1 MNRKHNKFCTTLNYF
16 ERFVVLASAITAY
29 ISMFVFRIRITS
41 SAIEL
46 KTCVIAAEIK
56 RYISQIKK
64 KKKKYDKI
72 ELLAN
77 LDYVA

>member
-1 MNRKHNKFCTTLNYF
+1 MSRKHNKFCATLNYF
-16 ERFVVLASAITAY
+16 ERFVVLVSAITAY
-29 ISMFVFRIRITS
+29 ISMFVFPIRITS

-46 KTCVIAAEIK
+46 KTCAIAAGIK